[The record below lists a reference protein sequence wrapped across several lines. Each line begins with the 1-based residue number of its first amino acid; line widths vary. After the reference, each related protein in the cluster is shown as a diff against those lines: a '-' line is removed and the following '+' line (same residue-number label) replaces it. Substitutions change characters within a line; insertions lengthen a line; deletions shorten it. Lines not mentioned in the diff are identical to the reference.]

1 MCGRLM
7 GKFWEYMGSC
17 FSLLAVTGAAVVYW
31 VLMTNFLYNTVTF
44 IYGKLNNFLYL
55 FVDNVKKLRNSPNTI
70 STKDSPSIIDIM
82 PYKSNH
88 FNTSMTS
95 TRARQNNK
103 CTLDG
108 SKSQVRIFVNMEGVG
123 KCTCQKKITIQ
134 LYNLWEP
141 FLVLTKLSLFFT
153 DKSTGNSHIPGN
165 ASHGVYCPSN
175 PDSKDVY
182 PGINDSGLF
191 NHSGFYDP
199 SPNPNETFDYFW
211 NSSTVACYLVILL
224 PLISLR
230 SITFFTKFNS
240 LGEFS

>member
-108 SKSQVRIFVNMEGVG
+108 SKS
-123 KCTCQKKITIQ
+123 
-134 LYNLWEP
+134 
-141 FLVLTKLSLFFT
+141 
-153 DKSTGNSHIPGN
+153 
-165 ASHGVYCPSN
+165 
-175 PDSKDVY
+175 
-182 PGINDSGLF
+182 
-191 NHSGFYDP
+191 
-199 SPNPNETFDYFW
+199 
-211 NSSTVACYLVILL
+211 
-224 PLISLR
+224 
-230 SITFFTKFNS
+230 
-240 LGEFS
+240 